1 MPVSRTCPICKTD
14 EQHRIPYG
22 GRTTLPVRPVICKS
36 CGLVFINPMYVNSE
50 KEAVA
55 PSPRAL
61 HRPVRH
67 TRPIQRAHERE
78 LRAARRF
85 LGFVR
90 PHLRPGDRVLDI
102 GCGDGALVRTL
113 QEFGAKPTGIDLDP
127 EGAQFVERTYGIPV
141 VVAPF
146 ETSQLAEG
154 QFDAIVATHVIEH
167 MFEPVEVMQQ
177 IRRLLKPN
185 GLVVLET
192 PNILRPKVG
201 FRRMFSVA
209 HNYYFSPR
217 TLCLALRR
225 AGLAPFAL
233 REFYRDSFVVAARA
247 TSKKC
252 QEPFPGEDFPTPGDA
267 SPEKV
272 PDTFSHRG
280 WRGDDWR
287 EVARRILSHD
297 LRYKASLQFLW
308 RKIPGLKT
316 AIMYRVHREMTGEA
330 LSRWLTKAA

>member
-1 MPVSRTCPICKTD
+1 MPVNRTCPICETG
-14 EQHRIPYG
+14 EQHTIPYC
-22 GRTTLPVRPVICKS
+22 GRTTLPVQPVICKS
-36 CGLVFINPMYVNSE
+36 CGLVFINPMFADAE

-61 HRPVRH
+61 HRPVRYG
-67 TRPIQRAHERE
+67 RPIQRAHERE

-90 PHLRPGDRVLDI
+90 PHLKPGDRVLDI

-113 QEFGAKPTGIDLDP
+113 QEFGAVPMGIDLDP
-127 EGAQFVERTYGIPV
+127 EGAQFVEQTYGIPV

-146 ETSQLAEG
+146 ETGDLAEA

-167 MFEPVEVMQQ
+167 VFEPVEAMQK
-177 IRRLLKPN
+177 IRRLLKPE

-201 FRRMFSVA
+201 FRRMFSVP

-217 TLCLALRR
+217 TLCLAMRR
-225 AGLAPFAL
+225 AGFAAFAL
-233 REFYRDSFVVAARA
+233 WEFYRDSFVVAARVIRCQDA
-247 TSKKC
+247 PSMPQGDFQTS
-252 QEPFPGEDFPTPGDA
+252 EVSGTSE
-267 SPEKV
+267 V
-272 PDTFSHRG
+272 RR
-280 WRGDDWR
+280 WRGDAW
-287 EVARRILSHD
+287 EQVAQRILSHD
-297 LRYKASLQFLW
+297 FRYKASLQFLW

-316 AIMYRVHREMTGEA
+316 AIMYRVHREIKGEE
-330 LSRWLTKAA
+330 LSRWLARAA

>member
-1 MPVSRTCPICKTD
+1 MPVNRTCPICETGV
-14 EQHRIPYG
+14 QHTIPYF

-36 CGLVFINPMYVNSE
+36 CGLVFINPMYANTE
-50 KEAVA
+50 KEASA

-61 HRPVRH
+61 HRPVRCG
-67 TRPIQRAHERE
+67 RPVQRAHERE

-85 LGFVR
+85 AGLVR
-90 PHLRPGDRVLDI
+90 PHLKPGDRVLDI

-113 QEFGAKPTGIDLDP
+113 QESSAVPMGIDLDP

-146 ETSQLAEG
+146 ETCDLAEG

-167 MFEPVEVMQQ
+167 VFEPVEAMQK
-177 IRRLLKPN
+177 IRRLLKPE

-201 FRRMFSVA
+201 FRRMFSVP

-225 AGLAPFAL
+225 AGFDPLTL
-233 REFYRDSFVVAARA
+233 WEYYRDSFVVAARA
-247 TSKKC
+247 AGGQDALPMAQGDFQTSEVSETSEVC
-252 QEPFPGEDFPTPGDA
+252 RWHGDA
-267 SPEKV
+267 WE
-272 PDTFSHRG
+272 
-280 WRGDDWR
+280 
-287 EVARRILSHD
+287 EVAQRILSHD
-297 LRYKASLQFLW
+297 FRYKASLQFLW
-308 RKIPGLKT
+308 RKIPGLKA
-316 AIMYRVHREMTGEA
+316 AIMYRVHREIRGEE
-330 LSRWLTKAA
+330 LLRWLARAA